1 MTEPEAWTAAQ
12 TARIDW
18 PKVLDDIA
26 YLLGDPLPTNEL
38 LRASV
43 SQEKLADALDAPRG
57 TVRGWIDGSEPK
69 HSDGERILAYWSRL
83 TGKART
89 FAPVDRYV
97 FSAAKVPKTTGLTS
111 RQVNTANDSG
121 ATTRDQWNTN
131 GRFDR
136 GDHGGARAC
145 RRHPVPACSER

>member
-1 MTEPEAWTAAQ
+1 MTNPEAWTPAQ

-26 YLLGDPLPTNEL
+26 YLLGEPLPANEL

-57 TVRGWIDGSEPK
+57 TVRGWLDGSEPK
-69 HSDGERILAYWSRL
+69 HSDGERILGYWSRL

-97 FSAAKVPKTTGLTS
+97 YSAAKAGGTKSRSDNEHGSAAELKAALVTS
-111 RQVNTANDSG
+111 KAIESVR
-121 ATTRDQWNTN
+121 
-131 GRFDR
+131 
-136 GDHGGARAC
+136 
-145 RRHPVPACSER
+145 